1 MEFDRRELKRQ
12 ARQAMSQASPPFWL
26 VTLVYILA
34 TTGLSYLMD
43 TIPFATDPVTG
54 FGTAGLFASILLT
67 LYTLVMDFGFKLWSL
82 WTHRKL
88 DPGMG
93 SLMQGFS
100 VAGRVLLLE
109 LFIFSRIFGWTL
121 LFSFVAS
128 VPMLFISASLPA
140 MTWALSLL
148 LYIPVWIISLRYSLS
163 HFLLADHPDDGPSA
177 AINRSVRL
185 MEGWKMEYFKLDL
198 SFLGWEL
205 VNGVLSAAVLAFFL
219 LQRGSLQFGSLDQ
232 FYSVYVDVSYLP
244 MYILL
249 SFLVTLPVTLWLRPY
264 REVSRAGFY
273 DARLRLQR
281 ESAPQL

>member
-12 ARQAMSQASPPFWL
+12 AREAMFLASPPFWL

-34 TTGLSYLMD
+34 TTGLSYLVD
-43 TIPFATDPVTG
+43 TIPFPTDPALG
-54 FGTAGLFASILLT
+54 FGTAGLFTSILLT

-82 WTHRKL
+82 WTHRRL

-109 LFIFSRIFGWTL
+109 LFIFGRIFGWTL
-121 LFSFVAS
+121 LFSFVATI
-128 VPMLFISASLPA
+128 PMLFLSASIST
-140 MTWALSLL
+140 MTWILSLL
-148 LYIPVWIISLRYSLS
+148 LYIPVWIISLRYSLA

-185 MEGWKMEYFKLDL
+185 MDGWKWEYFKLDL

-205 VNGVLSAAVLAFFL
+205 INGVLSAAVLAFFL
-219 LQRGSLQFGSLDQ
+219 LRQGAPVFGSLDQ
-232 FYSVYVDVSYLP
+232 FYSVYAAVSYLP

-249 SFLVTLPVTLWLRPY
+249 SFLITLPVSLWLRPY
-264 REVSRAGFY
+264 REVARAGFY